1 MSPFALLL
9 SVLCALVPVTSALR
23 LIESNSLNPCM
34 DNSSFS
40 ATLFNVIFTPDNR
53 TLSFNIVGVS
63 EISGN
68 VTMEVVALAYGYSA
82 LKKQLDP
89 CQSADLKGLCPMN
102 TGQINIESNYIL
114 DKSVVNQV
122 PGQSTEKTTARK
134 PQ

>member
-9 SVLCALVPVTSALR
+9 SVLCALVPAASALR

-102 TGQINIESNYIL
+102 TGQINIESNYVL
-114 DKSVVNQV
+114 DRSVVNQV
-122 PGQSTEKTTARK
+122 PGQSAEKTVAKK